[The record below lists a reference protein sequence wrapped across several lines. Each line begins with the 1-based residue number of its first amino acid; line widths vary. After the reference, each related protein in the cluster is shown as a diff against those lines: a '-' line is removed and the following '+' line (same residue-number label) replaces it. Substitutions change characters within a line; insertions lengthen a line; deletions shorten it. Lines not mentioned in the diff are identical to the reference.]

1 VESVLCLKTKVE
13 ISLENLLIIALT
25 ADISSITAA
34 RISAIKVGE
43 RSNAHHRNISGA
55 VSGSVSHPTS
65 SITMAQCKRSFN
77 AGEGSLQNPVACKRK
92 LNASTHQGFM
102 APVLHVSGCGSDG
115 CNFLRGRYTSMR
127 WHHGKPL
134 CQKELADGPDGCDV
148 PVVLYFRDLHARAV
162 VRNTCTPTTPSIS
175 IQRILEC
182 RHLDG
187 RIPLQGMST
196 SVCASQGPKT

>member
-1 VESVLCLKTKVE
+1 MLCLKTKVE
-13 ISLENLLIIALT
+13 ISLENVLIIAST

-43 RSNAHHRNISGA
+43 RSNAHHRSISGA

-115 CNFLRGRYTSMR
+115 CNFLRGRYTSMALAPWQTSLPKRISR
-127 WHHGKPL
+127 WPGWL
-134 CQKELADGPDGCDV
+134 
-148 PVVLYFRDLHARAV
+148 
-162 VRNTCTPTTPSIS
+162 
-175 IQRILEC
+175 
-182 RHLDG
+182 
-187 RIPLQGMST
+187 
-196 SVCASQGPKT
+196 